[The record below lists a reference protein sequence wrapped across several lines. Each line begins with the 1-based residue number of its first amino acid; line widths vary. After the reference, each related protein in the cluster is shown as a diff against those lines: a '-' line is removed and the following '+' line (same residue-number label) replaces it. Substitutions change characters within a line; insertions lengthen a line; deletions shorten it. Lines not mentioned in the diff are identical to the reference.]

1 MAEQERV
8 PTLDQ
13 FPLPTITPPSRYSH
27 KQLVEERGGSP
38 TQRPLQPGSRNG
50 RELIRHEDWLRIRA
64 SLGLSPR
71 ELQLV
76 QHIFE
81 GNTLSDIAQ
90 DMQLALGTV
99 KTYVQRV
106 YRKLEISSQRELA
119 MVVMIAYVELAT
131 R

>member
-1 MAEQERV
+1 MAGRNRV

-13 FPLPTITPPSRYSH
+13 SPLPTITRPTRYSH

-38 TQRPLQPGSRNG
+38 TQKPMQPGSRNERG
-50 RELIRHEDWLRIRA
+50 LIRHEDWLRIRA

-99 KTYVQRV
+99 KTYAQRV
-106 YRKLEISSQRELA
+106 YHKLEISSQRELA
-119 MVVMIAYVELAT
+119 MAVMTAYGELAT